1 MTKIGIH
8 NSTRMLD
15 SGGGVHYLRSVI
27 DGLSKAS
34 DCQIAVYFKD
44 PMFEKNRSAL
54 PRTEWALI
62 PSDRRLIQTIT
73 RGFSALLGCHIP
85 LLRWDENIYGIKP
98 DIIISQESLIG
109 FYTKVPF
116 ISFIGD
122 VMYKYFPTLDEY
134 TLKKRFLRDLTTRRL
149 IGKSVFTVV
158 DSEQSKED
166 LVRFFKVDPDKVI
179 PIPLCAPPHIY
190 KYRNMSEDEANKFLD
205 KYDLPSEFVLYPAQ
219 FWEHKNHLRLIEALY
234 LLRKEKNETIP
245 AVLVG
250 SQSWDNYADVMN
262 IITQYAMNDQ
272 VRCLGYVDDHE
283 IVALYKKARAL
294 VYPSFADYTNIPVL
308 EAMVLG
314 VPIVCS
320 NSFSMTEQVGKAGIF
335 FDPMDIDDIAD
346 KIYRVW
352 TDNDLTTQLIHEA
365 NRLAPEL
372 SVERFGERW
381 TNLVDDALQQLGQ

>member
-1 MTKIGIH
+1 MTEIGIS
-8 NSTRMLD
+8 NSTQMLD
-15 SGGGVHYLRSVI
+15 SGGGVHYMKSVI
-27 DGLSKAS
+27 DGLSQGS
-34 DCQIAVYFKD
+34 DYQITVYFED
-44 PMFEKNRSAL
+44 PMLREDRSTL
-54 PRTEWALI
+54 PRTEWRLI
-62 PSDRRLIQTIT
+62 PDNRTPIQTIA
-73 RGFSALLGCHIP
+73 RGLSALLGYHIP
-85 LLRWDENIYGIKP
+85 SLRWDDNNYGTKP

-134 TLKKRFLRDLTTRRL
+134 TLKKRLLRDLTIRRM

-166 LVRFFKVDPDKVI
+166 LVRFFQVDPDKVI

-190 KYRNMSEDEANKFLD
+190 KYRNMSEDEANKFLS

-219 FWEHKNHLRLIEALY
+219 FWEHKNHLRLIEALH

-250 SQSWDNYADVMN
+250 SKSWNNYANVMN
-262 IITQYAMNDQ
+262 LITKYAMNDQ

-283 IVALYKKARAL
+283 IVALYKKAGAL

-314 VPIVCS
+314 VPVVCS

-335 FDPMDIDDIAD
+335 FDPMNIDDIAE

-372 SVERFGERW
+372 SLERFGERW
-381 TNLVDDALQQLGQ
+381 TNLVDDTLQEIGK

>member
-1 MTKIGIH
+1 
-8 NSTRMLD
+8 MLD

>member
-1 MTKIGIH
+1 MTEIGIS

-15 SGGGVHYLRSVI
+15 SGGGVHYLKSVI
-27 DGLSKAS
+27 DGLSQAS
-34 DCQIAVYFKD
+34 DYQITVYFED
-44 PMFEKNRSAL
+44 PMLKEARSTL
-54 PRTEWALI
+54 PRTEWRLI
-62 PSDRRLIQTIT
+62 PDNRAPIQTIA
-73 RGFSALLGCHIP
+73 RGLSALLGYHIP
-85 LLRWDENIYGIKP
+85 PLRWDNNNYGTKP

-134 TLKKRFLRDLTTRRL
+134 TLKTRLLRDLTIRRL
-149 IGKSVFTVV
+149 IAKSVFTVV

-190 KYRNMSEDEANKFLD
+190 KYRNMSEDETNESLV

-234 LLRKEKNETIP
+234 LLRNEKNETIP

-250 SQSWDNYADVMN
+250 SKSWNNYPDVMN
-262 IITQYAMNDQ
+262 LITKYAMTDQ
-272 VRCLGYVDDHE
+272 VRCLGYVDDRE

-314 VPIVCS
+314 VPVVCS
-320 NSFSMTEQVGKAGIF
+320 NSFSMTDQVGKAGVF
-335 FDPMDIDDIAD
+335 FDPTNIEDIAE
-346 KIYRVW
+346 KIYQVW

-365 NRLAPEL
+365 SRLVPEL
-372 SVERFGERW
+372 SVEKFGERW
-381 TNLVDDALQQLGQ
+381 TNLIDDTLQKIGK

>member
-1 MTKIGIH
+1 MTEIGIH

-15 SGGGVHYLRSVI
+15 SGGGVHYMKSVI
-27 DGLSKAS
+27 DGLSKSS
-34 DCQIAVYFKD
+34 DCQITVYFED
-44 PMFEKNRSAL
+44 PSFEKNRSTL
-54 PRTEWALI
+54 PRTEWRLI
-62 PSDRRLIQTIT
+62 PGNRALIQTIT

-85 LLRWDENIYGIKP
+85 LLRWDENIYGTKP

-134 TLKKRFLRDLTTRRL
+134 SLKKRLLRDLTIRRM

-190 KYRNMSEDEANKFLD
+190 KYRNMSEDEANESLV

-219 FWEHKNHLRLIEALY
+219 FWEHKNHLRLIEALH

-250 SQSWDNYADVMN
+250 SKSWSNYADVMN
-262 IITQYAMNDQ
+262 LITKYAMNDQ

-314 VPIVCS
+314 VPVVCS

-335 FDPMDIDDIAD
+335 FDPMNIEDIGE

-352 TDNDLTTQLIHEA
+352 TDNDLATQLIHEA
-365 NRLAPEL
+365 SRLAPEL

-381 TNLVDDALQQLGQ
+381 TNLVDDTLQQIGQ

>member
-62 PSDRRLIQTIT
+62 PSDRGLIQTIT

-109 FYTKVPF
+109 FYTQVPF

-134 TLKKRFLRDLTTRRL
+134 TLKTRLLRDLTIRRL
-149 IGKSVFTVV
+149 IAKSVFTVV

-205 KYDLPSEFVLYPAQ
+205 KYDLPSEFVFYPAQ

-381 TNLVDDALQQLGQ
+381 TNLVDDTLQQLGQ